1 MWNGKDLVY
10 FSSISND
17 TTISIDNQIC
27 PHFAHSH
34 FGYVSCDSCKSKLG
48 YFIHKMDEEDEE
60 EMDEEEDYSDY
71 DDEDIKD
78 MMAPI
83 ENMEEH
89 LRNAFKNRPPLI
101 RTMGYWSYKYNHLD
115 SVRQFHNK
123 VKGNAEDLDL
133 EWSLGDF
140 LENQEGR
147 YGLDITTK
155 PPTPYFAYSY
165 VNGQNCDEIH
175 APRETEVRFQP
186 CDQKNVISIMSVE
199 ETTLCRYVICVCVP
213 SLNPPPGSRW
223 L

>member
-1 MWNGKDLVY
+1 MR
-10 FSSISND
+10 S
-17 TTISIDNQIC
+17 
-27 PHFAHSH
+27 
-34 FGYVSCDSCKSKLG
+34 
-48 YFIHKMDEEDEE
+48 
-60 EMDEEEDYSDY
+60 
-71 DDEDIKD
+71 
-78 MMAPI
+78 
-83 ENMEEH
+83 
-89 LRNAFKNRPPLI
+89 RNRPPLI

-199 ETTLCRYVICVCVP
+199 ETTLCRYVIRICVP